1 MKLIELLILQG
12 TLSKNEAV
20 SALRGYRQKRK
31 QDYTSEAVGHYGGA
45 TKLIQDAVKNRRRL
59 KKALERENEIFGS
72 ERKTK

>member
-12 TLSKNEAV
+12 TLTKTEAV
-20 SALRGYRQKRK
+20 SAIRGYRQKFE
-31 QDYTSEAVGHYGGA
+31 YCSEAVNHYGGA

-72 ERKTK
+72 KRKFQ